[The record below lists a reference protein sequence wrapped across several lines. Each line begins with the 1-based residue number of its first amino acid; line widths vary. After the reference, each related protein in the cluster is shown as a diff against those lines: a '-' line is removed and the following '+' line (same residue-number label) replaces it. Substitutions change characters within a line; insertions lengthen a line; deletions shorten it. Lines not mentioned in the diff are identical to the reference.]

1 MGDGVGEKPRVSLKE
16 SEEEQMR
23 QCRSRIEQLNGK
35 GYFDWC
41 MLDANPHMG
50 GHFVW
55 SYNDYARGSQ
65 MKRCIAVWWISTGI
79 RNSATSCCRV

>member
-1 MGDGVGEKPRVSLKE
+1 
-16 SEEEQMR
+16 MR

-65 MKRCIAVWWISTGI
+65 DETMYSGVVDIQPVSEIQLLHVAEYEGQSSFTTRIV
-79 RNSATSCCRV
+79 